1 MALLRSR
8 SPRPQPEDDKNSAP
22 EDILREASI
31 LHPYAVAAYTVS
43 LSFRVYMLLNV
54 GTTWLVANYK
64 IQSLYYQ
71 I

>member
-8 SPRPQPEDDKNSAP
+8 SLRPRPEDEKNSAP
-22 EDILREASI
+22 EAILREASI

-43 LSFRVYMLLNV
+43 LLFGVYILLIV
-54 GTTWLVANYK
+54 GATWIVANYN
-64 IQSLYYQ
+64 IGLFYYQ